1 MEKKSSPR
9 QDGLEL
15 IVSENGVAI
24 GRVNEEGE
32 LEQLSFPFDSLEK
45 AQQFLAIANY
55 RLKFIPSALPHI
67 QERLSAL

>member
-1 MEKKSSPR
+1 MEKKNNPR

-55 RLKFIPSALPHI
+55 RLKFIPSVLPGVL
-67 QERLSAL
+67 EKLNNY